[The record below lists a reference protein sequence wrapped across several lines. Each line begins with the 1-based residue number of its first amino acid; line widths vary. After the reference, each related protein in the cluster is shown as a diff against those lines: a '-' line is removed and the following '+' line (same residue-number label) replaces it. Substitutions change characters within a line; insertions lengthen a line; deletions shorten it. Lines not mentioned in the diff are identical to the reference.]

1 MNRIFFAGPSQMGA
15 VVDRRA
21 PEHGWTELAS
31 SATITTDALAA
42 AAPVAAALVVDPR
55 PTWSIRR
62 IRDEVRARSDAAAV
76 AVAFL
81 TGGGNPAD
89 DTAFVERWLAAVQ
102 AIDAEDVAKPD
113 GADIDTTPGLPATP
127 DDARAHLDLTSDLE
141 APAHARRFT
150 RDTLTAWSAEPYLD
164 VALLVVSELTTN
176 AVQHVRR
183 PVVHLTLGRPT
194 FDAPLT
200 VSVRDRGPSQLPTF
214 RPADVAARDGR
225 GLQIVAQLSRR
236 WGITIGQR
244 EKMVWSEIR

>member
-21 PEHGWTELAS
+21 PDHGWTELET
-31 SATITTDALAA
+31 SATLTTDALAA

-55 PTWSIRR
+55 STWSIRR
-62 IRDEVRARSDAAAV
+62 IRDEVRARSDAAAI

-102 AIDAEDVAKPD
+102 AIDTDDDAKPD
-113 GADIDTTPGLPATP
+113 RP
-127 DDARAHLDLTSDLE
+127 DAPDVDAPPDARAHLDLTSDLE
-141 APAHARRFT
+141 APARARRFT

-214 RPADVAARDGR
+214 RPADVAARQGR

-244 EKMVWSEIR
+244 EKAVWSEIR